1 MRLVFLGAPGSG
13 KGTQAKKLEKH
24 LGVPQI
30 STGDLLRAAV
40 KTGSE
45 LGKQAKAKMDAGELV
60 PDSLV
65 LGLLKERVGQPDTRK
80 GFILDGFPRNLAQ
93 AKALDDLLKALGQP
107 LNTALLIDV
116 DLEVIMKRI
125 TGRLTCG
132 DCGQMYN
139 IYFSPP
145 AKPDVCDVCGGKNL
159 TRRADDNEETVR
171 KRLQVYEN
179 ETKPLVEYYMDHG
192 LLTSVKGDAGSIDD
206 IFQRIVGAMD
216 SLDRDQP
223 KR

>member
-65 LGLLKERVGQPDTRK
+65 LGLLKERFGQPDTRK

-93 AKALDDLLKALGQP
+93 AQALGDLLKGLGQP
-107 LNTALLIDV
+107 LDTALLIDV

-139 IYFSPP
+139 TYFSPP
-145 AKPDVCDVCGGKNL
+145 AKAGVCDVCGGKNL

-179 ETKPLVEYYMDHG
+179 ETKPLVAYYMDHG
-192 LLTSVKGDAGSIDD
+192 LLTSVQGDAGSIDD
-206 IFQRIVGAMD
+206 IFNRIVGAMA
-216 SLDRDQP
+216 SLDGRQP
-223 KR
+223 RH

>member
-40 KTGSE
+40 KSGSE

-60 PDSLV
+60 PDALV
-65 LGLLKERVGQPDTRK
+65 LGLLKERLSQPDTKK

-93 AKALDDLLKALGQP
+93 AKALDEMLKPLGLP

-132 DCGQMYN
+132 DCGQMFN
-139 IYFSPP
+139 TYFSPP
-145 AKPDVCDVCGGKNL
+145 AKAGVCDVCGGRNL
-159 TRRADDNEETVR
+159 TRRADDNEDTVR
-171 KRLQVYEN
+171 KRLEVYET

-192 LLTSVKGDAGSIDD
+192 LLTSVKGDSGSIDD
-206 IFQRIVGAMD
+206 IFHRITGAMD
-216 SLDRDQP
+216 KL
-223 KR
+223 

>member
-13 KGTQAKKLEKH
+13 KGTQAKILEKH

-40 KTGSE
+40 KAGTD
-45 LGKQAKAKMDAGELV
+45 LGKKAKAKMDAGELV
-60 PDSLV
+60 PDTLV
-65 LGLLKERVGQPDTRK
+65 LGLLKERLAEPDTKK

-93 AKALDDLLKALGQP
+93 AKALDDVLLGIGRP
-107 LNTALLIDV
+107 LDTALLIDV

-139 IYFSPP
+139 TYFSPP
-145 AKPDVCDVCGGKNL
+145 AEEGICDKCGGKNL
-159 TRRADDNEETVR
+159 TRRADDNETTVR
-171 KRLQVYEN
+171 KRLEVYES

-192 LLTSVKGDAGSIDD
+192 FLTSVMGDSGSIDD
-206 IFQRIVGAMD
+206 ISRRIISAIN
-216 SLDRDQP
+216 SLS
-223 KR
+223 

>member
-40 KTGSE
+40 KAGSE
-45 LGKQAKAKMDAGELV
+45 LGKQAKARMDAGELV
-60 PDSLV
+60 PVALV
-65 LGLLKERVGQPDTRK
+65 LGLLKERFGQADTKK

-93 AKALDDLLKALGQP
+93 AQALGEMLKNLGQP
-107 LNTALLIDV
+107 LDTALLLDV

-139 IYFSPP
+139 VYFSPP
-145 AKPDVCDVCGGKNL
+145 AKPGVCDVCGGKNL

-171 KRLQVYEN
+171 KRLEVYEN

-192 LLTSVKGDAGSIDD
+192 LLTSVQGDAGSIDD
-206 IFQRIVGAMD
+206 IFHRIVGAMA
-216 SLDRDQP
+216 SLDGKQP
-223 KR
+223 RH